1 MSWDPSIATI
11 KCSDSIEFL
20 AWSPCSRFIAIS
32 ILSEGK
38 THLLDAVTL
47 QRLKSFESPRFSV
60 DLLAFSPE
68 GRSLIRFNYDLGV
81 ITSWDLQTGV
91 RADNILTGEPLRA
104 PSITHSGCGTMLG
117 VLFKDEDKAPTINTY
132 NMISGTLMFR
142 HPVEG
147 TDTGSIWRHG
157 DCVRFTTVR
166 PESTT
171 VWEVGFSSQ
180 LPPTEV
186 ETFPTLND
194 SYLSNQSLFHPA
206 PPRLASITGPEK
218 TLLVWDARY
227 SKLLLNST
235 GVEDPRQMSFSS
247 DGHFFACE
255 AQSGEIHLWKE
266 SPTGYIL
273 HRKLLP
279 SDTHMSFPK
288 NFFSPNGQS
297 MVTIGR
303 KDLQLWR
310 TTDSPS
316 STSSVPARYCRSAGR
331 FVVGFSQ
338 GGPLA
343 VAARFGCDTAT
354 VLDLKSGA
362 TRLTVDAGAV
372 ICAVGVAANTIA
384 VVGDGM
390 IITWNLPTDGHVLG
404 ARADRSHS
412 VRTTRLDLWEP
423 SGSQLQEDDFVF
435 ISPGLNYVV
444 AGRSLFPSRTCP
456 SIYDASTGMLI
467 GQIES
472 WDTLPWFT
480 LDERELWYSDSTFP
494 THKGW
499 AIVRNSE
506 SNVTELEPL
515 DQTVAPSGCPP
526 WESSHGYQVRDDGW
540 VLNSTG
546 KRLLWLPPRWRPE
559 AEGVW
564 DDELGEGVNKA
575 WSGMFLA
582 LSHSGLPEV
591 VILEFLVE

>member
-1 MSWDPSIATI
+1 MSWDPGIATI
-11 KCSDSIEFL
+11 KCFYPIESI

-32 ILSEGK
+32 NMWEK

-47 QRLKSFESPRFSV
+47 QRLKSFRNPHFIAN
-60 DLLAFSPE
+60 LLAFSPE
-68 GRSLIRFNYDLGV
+68 GRSLTCFDSTAGV

-91 RADNILTGEPLRA
+91 RANEIFTEGSLRA

-132 NMISGTLMFR
+132 NMISGALMFR
-142 HPVEG
+142 HPIEG
-147 TDTGSIWRHG
+147 TDISTIWRHG
-157 DCVRFTTVR
+157 DYVRFAIVGS
-166 PESTT
+166 ESTT

-186 ETFPTLND
+186 ETFPTSND
-194 SYLSNQSLFHPA
+194 SYLSNQFLFHPT

-273 HRKLLP
+273 HRKLLHSETRMLSP
-279 SDTHMSFPK
+279 RV
-288 NFFSPNGQS
+288 FFSPNGQS

-310 TTDSPS
+310 TTDSSS
-316 STSSVPARYCRSAGR
+316 STSSVPARG
-331 FVVGFSQ
+331 FQPTKNLIVGFSPD
-338 GGPLA
+338 GLLA
-343 VAARFGCDTAT
+343 VAARCGGDTAI

-362 TRLTVDAGAV
+362 TRLTINAGAD
-372 ICAVGVAANTIA
+372 IYAVGVARNTIA
-384 VVGDGM
+384 VFGDGM
-390 IITWNLPTDGHVLG
+390 VTTWNLPTEGHVLG
-404 ARADRSHS
+404 ARADRSRS
-412 VRTTRLDLWEP
+412 VQTTRLDPWEP
-423 SGSQLQEDDFVF
+423 SRSQLQEGAFF
-435 ISPGLNYVV
+435 AISPGLNYVV
-444 AGRSLFPSRTCP
+444 AGRPPQTRPT
-456 SIYDASTGMLI
+456 IYDASTGMLI
-467 GQIES
+467 GRIES
-472 WDTLPWFT
+472 RDTFPWFT
-480 LDERELWYSDSTFP
+480 LDGRELWYP
-494 THKGW
+494 HKGW

-515 DQTVAPSGCPP
+515 DRTVAPSGCPP
-526 WESSHGYQVRDDGW
+526 WQSSHGYRVWDDGW

-559 AEGVW
+559 AGGFWE
-564 DDELGEGVNKA
+564 DKLSEETNKA
-575 WSGMFLA
+575 WNGMFLT
-582 LSHSGLPEV
+582 LLHSGLPEV